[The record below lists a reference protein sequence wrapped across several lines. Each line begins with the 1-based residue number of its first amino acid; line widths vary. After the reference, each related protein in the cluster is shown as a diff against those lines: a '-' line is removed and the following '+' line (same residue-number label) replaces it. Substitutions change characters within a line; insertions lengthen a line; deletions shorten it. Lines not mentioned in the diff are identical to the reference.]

1 MFYPGVECTCLIDCA
16 DIDTTYDQFGS
27 DRNQTVVFKFRED
40 NLKLVN
46 VYPEVGDI
54 IQFNNRYHEIDNV
67 VQEQFLG
74 GIPDKSFSIIT
85 NTHYSRL
92 SKLNHCQKDKYKM
105 IKLKLLLEE
114 IQSQTSWKIPEGTP
128 DEVVNVLHSIVAELI
143 KRKKKN
149 IKDYVRFQ
157 HIYKNKKLGV
167 LWTIYNKKHPEVSLV
182 FHEWTNEWYAPHI
195 GSTPISPNIL
205 QAIINRWVV

>member
-1 MFYPGVECTCLIDCA
+1 MEQNNMGLLGRFFSERDLKFIASVNGELMGDVIQTEVFIFKVCAAETPINIYGESDPQAGKMFYPGVECTCLIDRA

-27 DRNQTVVFKFRED
+27 DRNQAVVFKFRED

-46 VYPEVGDI
+46 LYPEVGDI

-92 SKLNHCQKDKYKM
+92 SKL
-105 IKLKLLLEE
+105 
-114 IQSQTSWKIPEGTP
+114 
-128 DEVVNVLHSIVAELI
+128 
-143 KRKKKN
+143 
-149 IKDYVRFQ
+149 
-157 HIYKNKKLGV
+157 
-167 LWTIYNKKHPEVSLV
+167 SLV
-182 FHEWTNEWYAPHI
+182 KR
-195 GSTPISPNIL
+195 
-205 QAIINRWVV
+205 QV